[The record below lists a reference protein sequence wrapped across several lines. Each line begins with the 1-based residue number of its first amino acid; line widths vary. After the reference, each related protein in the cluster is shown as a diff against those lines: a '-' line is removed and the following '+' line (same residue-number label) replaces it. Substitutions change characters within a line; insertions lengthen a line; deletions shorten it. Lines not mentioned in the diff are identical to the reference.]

1 MMMADDMAGFIA
13 GLLVAVAV
21 IGVLGMFKHC
31 EHFAAV
37 GGHSVFGVRG
47 CRHNQAAE

>member
-21 IGVLGMFKHC
+21 IGVFGMFEHC
-31 EHFAAV
+31 EHFTTMR
-37 GGHSVFGVRG
+37 GHRVFRVRG